1 MKAKNLDEDFR
12 PKKMPVV
19 SKKIYS
25 KDDFKKYPSLKSIIK
40 PRMIALIK
48 GGRDVDKELKQ
59 SNSGSDEEEHKQE

>member
-1 MKAKNLDEDFR
+1 MKANNQDEDFR
-12 PKKMPVV
+12 PKKAPVV

-48 GGRDVDKELKQ
+48 GGREVDKGQKH
-59 SNSGSDEEEHKQE
+59 SNSDSDGEEQKQE